1 MAPSTHYYLDCGY
14 GNQYGKPSWCGG
26 MKSWREIW
34 NLDPHQYVQ
43 QDNEDQVLG
52 GEVCMW
58 SEMNNEHNVSTKLF
72 PRAAAMAF
80 RHWSPRKD
88 YNQGQA
94 MEMIIRFEYRLK
106 RRGLPTE
113 QTTMRFC
120 EKHLHRCFG

>member
-1 MAPSTHYYLDCGY
+1 MHT
-14 GNQYGKPSWCGG
+14 
-26 MKSWREIW
+26 WRDIW
-34 NLDPHQYVQ
+34 DYDPYKVLSQAK
-43 QDNEDQVLG
+43 DGQVLG

-58 SEMNNEHNVSTKLF
+58 SEMNNEHNVGTKIF

-80 RHWSPRKD
+80 RHWSPKKD

-113 QTTMRFC
+113 
-120 EKHLHRCFG
+120 